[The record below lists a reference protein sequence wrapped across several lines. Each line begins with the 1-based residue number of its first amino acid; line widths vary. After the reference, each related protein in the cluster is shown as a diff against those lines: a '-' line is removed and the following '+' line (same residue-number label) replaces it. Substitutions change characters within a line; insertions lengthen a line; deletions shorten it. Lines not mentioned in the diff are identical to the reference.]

1 MVESGIKYDLKSLLE
16 QYRVVIPLIQR
27 DYAQGRKD
35 IRTTEVRKQL
45 LKDINFSLLNFDE
58 PPLDLNFI
66 YGKSLNDA
74 FIPLDGQQ
82 RLTTLFLVYIFAF
95 RDSENSDF
103 LKNFSYETRDS
114 SKQFFISLYNNRKEI
129 FSNSNK
135 PSEIIKDSAWFADT
149 WVYDPTISGALVT
162 LDSIPEYFDFHF
174 DYSVVLLNNRRIE
187 FNFLDIKNL
196 GSEDELY
203 IKLNSRGRPLTDFEN
218 FKARFIS
225 RINDLD
231 VDLSSEISHKIDT
244 SWTDVIWKLDESN
257 FDTNFLNVFEIAL
270 INNLDSLDYSQRNGW
285 TSRII
290 FEDIKLEHVKL
301 IEKVLDFLSKNEHA
315 KVSKILK
322 RLIQNKS
329 LKDRVYFHIISKY
342 LLINGSD
349 LDVEFKNWYR
359 IFRNL
364 ISNSDIDSQERY
376 ERAINGVNEQLDHTL
391 DLLEFIAR
399 DNKITGFNIEQM
411 TEEIEKARLILD
423 NRSLANIIYR
433 AEKHPYFGGQIR
445 GSFYFERND
454 SSIEKLTTISKYWEK
469 IERIFESE
477 HVKEGI
483 LLRTALLSLGDYTLK
498 VDSYKTLCQDD
509 PNEGSST
516 PSLKRLFSSQNKYVK
531 ILLDELDE
539 TQSLQDEYNRIID
552 KNIIRLDVSDWRYAF
567 IKYYNKM
574 FGRMNHTQYRLKSP
588 EWAGRPNEMLL
599 IPNKNS
605 RARNFDIHL
614 LALLEKLKEYKLY
627 AEYYSEP
634 GLSTVDRY
642 LILDDYQIRFYSD
655 KFVFKKEGDPNW
667 SSLVE
672 NSASF
677 ESIAEYLQEKI
688 KKC

>member
-329 LKDRVYFHIISKY
+329 L
-342 LLINGSD
+342 
-349 LDVEFKNWYR
+349 
-359 IFRNL
+359 
-364 ISNSDIDSQERY
+364 
-376 ERAINGVNEQLDHTL
+376 
-391 DLLEFIAR
+391 
-399 DNKITGFNIEQM
+399 
-411 TEEIEKARLILD
+411 
-423 NRSLANIIYR
+423 
-433 AEKHPYFGGQIR
+433 
-445 GSFYFERND
+445 
-454 SSIEKLTTISKYWEK
+454 
-469 IERIFESE
+469 
-477 HVKEGI
+477 
-483 LLRTALLSLGDYTLK
+483 
-498 VDSYKTLCQDD
+498 
-509 PNEGSST
+509 
-516 PSLKRLFSSQNKYVK
+516 
-531 ILLDELDE
+531 
-539 TQSLQDEYNRIID
+539 
-552 KNIIRLDVSDWRYAF
+552 
-567 IKYYNKM
+567 
-574 FGRMNHTQYRLKSP
+574 
-588 EWAGRPNEMLL
+588 
-599 IPNKNS
+599 
-605 RARNFDIHL
+605 
-614 LALLEKLKEYKLY
+614 
-627 AEYYSEP
+627 
-634 GLSTVDRY
+634 
-642 LILDDYQIRFYSD
+642 
-655 KFVFKKEGDPNW
+655 
-667 SSLVE
+667 
-672 NSASF
+672 
-677 ESIAEYLQEKI
+677 
-688 KKC
+688 

>member
-1 MVESGIKYDLKSLLE
+1 
-16 QYRVVIPLIQR
+16 
-27 DYAQGRKD
+27 
-35 IRTTEVRKQL
+35 
-45 LKDINFSLLNFDE
+45 
-58 PPLDLNFI
+58 
-66 YGKSLNDA
+66 
-74 FIPLDGQQ
+74 
-82 RLTTLFLVYIFAF
+82 
-95 RDSENSDF
+95 
-103 LKNFSYETRDS
+103 
-114 SKQFFISLYNNRKEI
+114 
-129 FSNSNK
+129 
-135 PSEIIKDSAWFADT
+135 
-149 WVYDPTISGALVT
+149 
-162 LDSIPEYFDFHF
+162 
-174 DYSVVLLNNRRIE
+174 
-187 FNFLDIKNL
+187 KNL

-588 EWAGRPNEMLL
+588 
-599 IPNKNS
+599 
-605 RARNFDIHL
+605 
-614 LALLEKLKEYKLY
+614 
-627 AEYYSEP
+627 
-634 GLSTVDRY
+634 
-642 LILDDYQIRFYSD
+642 
-655 KFVFKKEGDPNW
+655 
-667 SSLVE
+667 
-672 NSASF
+672 
-677 ESIAEYLQEKI
+677 
-688 KKC
+688 

>member
-391 DLLEFIAR
+391 DLLEFIAQ

-469 IERIFESE
+469 IERIFESG

-552 KNIIRLDVSDWRYAF
+552 ENIIRLDVSDWRYAF

-574 FGRMNHTQYRLKSP
+574 FSRMNHTQYRLKSP

-614 LALLEKLKEYKLY
+614 LALLEKLKEYKLH
-627 AEYYSEP
+627 AEYYNEP

-677 ESIAEYLQEKI
+677 ESVAEYLQEKI

>member
-329 LKDRVYFHIISKY
+329 LKD
-342 LLINGSD
+342 
-349 LDVEFKNWYR
+349 
-359 IFRNL
+359 
-364 ISNSDIDSQERY
+364 
-376 ERAINGVNEQLDHTL
+376 
-391 DLLEFIAR
+391 
-399 DNKITGFNIEQM
+399 
-411 TEEIEKARLILD
+411 
-423 NRSLANIIYR
+423 
-433 AEKHPYFGGQIR
+433 
-445 GSFYFERND
+445 
-454 SSIEKLTTISKYWEK
+454 
-469 IERIFESE
+469 
-477 HVKEGI
+477 
-483 LLRTALLSLGDYTLK
+483 
-498 VDSYKTLCQDD
+498 
-509 PNEGSST
+509 
-516 PSLKRLFSSQNKYVK
+516 
-531 ILLDELDE
+531 
-539 TQSLQDEYNRIID
+539 
-552 KNIIRLDVSDWRYAF
+552 
-567 IKYYNKM
+567 
-574 FGRMNHTQYRLKSP
+574 
-588 EWAGRPNEMLL
+588 
-599 IPNKNS
+599 
-605 RARNFDIHL
+605 
-614 LALLEKLKEYKLY
+614 
-627 AEYYSEP
+627 
-634 GLSTVDRY
+634 
-642 LILDDYQIRFYSD
+642 
-655 KFVFKKEGDPNW
+655 
-667 SSLVE
+667 
-672 NSASF
+672 
-677 ESIAEYLQEKI
+677 
-688 KKC
+688 

>member
-399 DNKITGFNIEQM
+399 DNKIAGFNIEQM

-552 KNIIRLDVSDWRYAF
+552 ENIIRLDVSDWRYAF

-574 FGRMNHTQYRLKSP
+574 FSRMNHTQYRLKSP

-634 GLSTVDRY
+634 GLSIVDRY
-642 LILDDYQIRFYSD
+642 LILDDYQIRFCSD

-667 SSLVE
+667 SSLVG

-677 ESIAEYLQEKI
+677 ESVAEYLQEKI

>member
-1 MVESGIKYDLKSLLE
+1 
-16 QYRVVIPLIQR
+16 
-27 DYAQGRKD
+27 
-35 IRTTEVRKQL
+35 
-45 LKDINFSLLNFDE
+45 
-58 PPLDLNFI
+58 
-66 YGKSLNDA
+66 
-74 FIPLDGQQ
+74 
-82 RLTTLFLVYIFAF
+82 
-95 RDSENSDF
+95 
-103 LKNFSYETRDS
+103 
-114 SKQFFISLYNNRKEI
+114 
-129 FSNSNK
+129 
-135 PSEIIKDSAWFADT
+135 
-149 WVYDPTISGALVT
+149 
-162 LDSIPEYFDFHF
+162 
-174 DYSVVLLNNRRIE
+174 
-187 FNFLDIKNL
+187 
-196 GSEDELY
+196 
-203 IKLNSRGRPLTDFEN
+203 
-218 FKARFIS
+218 
-225 RINDLD
+225 
-231 VDLSSEISHKIDT
+231 
-244 SWTDVIWKLDESN
+244 
-257 FDTNFLNVFEIAL
+257 
-270 INNLDSLDYSQRNGW
+270 
-285 TSRII
+285 
-290 FEDIKLEHVKL
+290 
-301 IEKVLDFLSKNEHA
+301 
-315 KVSKILK
+315 
-322 RLIQNKS
+322 
-329 LKDRVYFHIISKY
+329 
-342 LLINGSD
+342 
-349 LDVEFKNWYR
+349 